1 MVLRSNRRRIILD
14 INYNVL
20 QGYDEKYRKD
30 TMRNIMI
37 LRRKI
42 LESSNQILVGQRSTI
57 PYIL

>member
-1 MVLRSNRRRIILD
+1 VVLRSNRRRIILD